1 MNASPTQSHPSLRML
16 RRLISL
22 AAALGIPAIAV
33 AQATGAIAGV
43 VTGESGPIQ
52 NARVAI
58 ESPTTAI
65 AVTDAA
71 GKYALRELRAGKYQV
86 LITSIGY
93 KAMRRSVDVGAGQTA
108 TVDARLEP
116 GSILLPGLV
125 TT

>member
-1 MNASPTQSHPSLRML
+1 MNGSPTPPSHRML
-16 RRLISL
+16 RRLITRT
-22 AAALGIPAIAV
+22 AAWAIPAIAA
-33 AQATGAIAGV
+33 AQSTGTIAGT

-71 GKYALRELRAGKYQV
+71 GKYSLGKLPTGKYQL

-93 KAMRRSVDVGAGQTA
+93 KAMRRSIDVAAGQTA
-108 TVDARLEP
+108 
-116 GSILLPGLV
+116 
-125 TT
+125 